1 MMPQPNEPW
10 DEELL
15 AGYVLGDL
23 TPEEAAQVK
32 QYLDTQPEM
41 VAEVKALQATLSLLP
56 LALPETSLSPRLSSD
71 LAQAAQNIV
80 TQVPEKAALSRRTP
94 WRRWAVAV
102 AGIGAT
108 GLTLGL
114 GYDSYRLRNE
124 LSIAQTALK
133 QQSAEI
139 KLAQGSGNRLFVLKT
154 ASKAQTVSGSLVIAP
169 KSQLVLL
176 TLQNLN
182 PLPSGQV
189 YRLWALSHGKKMNCG
204 DFNANSEGQ
213 VFLKMPLEDLLVHT
227 PTVFVTVESSDAN
240 PYPKGKTVMFGS
252 ESI

>member
-1 MMPQPNEPW
+1 MMPQANEPW
-10 DEELL
+10 DELL

-32 QYLDTQPEM
+32 QYLDAHPQR

-56 LALPETSLSPRLSSD
+56 LALPETSLSPRLSAD
-71 LAQAAQNIV
+71 LAQAAENLV
-80 TQVPEKAALSRRTP
+80 TQITQKASLQRQTP
-94 WRRWAVAV
+94 WRRWTVAA
-102 AGIGAT
+102 AGIGAIF
-108 GLTLGL
+108 LTLGL
-114 GYDSYRLRNE
+114 GYDGYRLRKE
-124 LSIAQTALK
+124 LSIAQTTLQ

-139 KLAQGSGNRLFVLKT
+139 ERAQRSGNRLFVLKT

-169 KSQLVLL
+169 KSQLALL
-176 TLQNLN
+176 TIQNLN

-204 DFNANSEGQ
+204 DFNANAEGQ
-213 VFLKMPLEDLLVHT
+213 VFLKMPVEELLVHT
-227 PTVFVTVESSDAN
+227 PTVFVTIESADAN
-240 PYPKGKTVMFGS
+240 PYPKGKMVILGN